1 MGASSTRLSSS
12 HASREKKSIGK
23 ERAMDAKSYCDSVRI
38 ELTQWKAKLDDVI
51 RKTESLSADHK
62 NKVEPTV
69 DELNAIVD
77 DLNDRIELL
86 TRECPVEW
94 SGQKNEIDGKISQ
107 INDKWKDVWGVM
119 GETEYGVGGA

>member
-1 MGASSTRLSSS
+1 
-12 HASREKKSIGK
+12 
-23 ERAMDAKSYCDSVRI
+23 MDAKSYCDSVRI
-38 ELTQWKAKLDDVI
+38 ELTQWKAKLYDVI

-62 NKVEPTV
+62 TKVEPTV

-94 SGQKNEIDGKISQ
+94 SGQKDEIDGKISQ
-107 INDKWKDVWGVM
+107 INDGWKKVWGVM
-119 GETEYGVGGA
+119 GEPEYGVGGA